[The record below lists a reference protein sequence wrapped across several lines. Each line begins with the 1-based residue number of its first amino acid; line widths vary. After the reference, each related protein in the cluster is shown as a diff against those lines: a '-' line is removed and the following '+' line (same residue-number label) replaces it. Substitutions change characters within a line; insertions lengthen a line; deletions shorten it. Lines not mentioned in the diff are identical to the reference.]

1 MKIELDGKVYS
12 YILTKIEDLKSRVDG
27 LSIMLADFGQQVVA
41 LGVSIALGV
50 EDASKEDDN
59 LYDSVFDE
67 ISSIKSHLD
76 DLHHILTGGRVE

>member
-27 LSIMLADFGQQVVA
+27 LGIKLADFGQH
-41 LGVSIALGV
+41 I
-50 EDASKEDDN
+50 DASLDGTQ

-67 ISSIKSHLD
+67 ISSIKGHLD
-76 DLHHILTGGRVE
+76 DLNHILTGGRVE

>member
-27 LSIMLADFGQQVVA
+27 LGIKLADFGQQ
-41 LGVSIALGV
+41 I
-50 EDASKEDDN
+50 DASLDDIQ
-59 LYDSVFDE
+59 LYESVFDE
-67 ISSIKSHLD
+67 ISSIKGHLD

>member
-27 LSIMLADFGQQVVA
+27 LGIKLANFGLSI
-41 LGVSIALGV
+41 GVHNI
-50 EDASKEDDN
+50 DASLDGTQ

-67 ISSIKSHLD
+67 ISSIKGHLD